1 MVVENKFSE
10 TFVNDLE
17 KFKIWLDENEYYL
30 NDIVTGEKVI
40 FEKNMIGFN
49 EPSRNK
55 LECYVKELI
64 KYYSLVKEDEEVD
77 DIKSMIK
84 NFRQNKPKKVKNN
97 IKTKK
102 EKNIKITKEKE
113 TKQDEKL
120 EIENIKN
127 EKDEI
132 ETILKKNK
140 VDIIVKDSL
149 DTEDVCYIDTL
160 EFCTADLE
168 KVFGK
173 PLKNGGEN
181 DKHQYEWKILVVM
194 ESKEIIYSI
203 YNWKDKNG
211 QFKGYNEN
219 KWHIGTVERCIKDKS
234 FGCECKLSLVKTFIK
249 DKLKLENRLDLLE
262 KKDDKFKIEDKIK
275 VKKDIKSKN
284 EIKDKIENKVLT
296 EDSIMQLFNLTDT
309 EMDIIDIDDI
319 CFQKKCPGFI

>member
-1 MVVENKFSE
+1 MVVENNFSE

-40 FEKNMIGFN
+40 LEINMISFN

-55 LECYVKELI
+55 LECYVKELV
-64 KYYSLVKEDEEVD
+64 KYYSLIKEDEEVD

-97 IKTKK
+97 IKK
-102 EKNIKITKEKE
+102 EKNIKIKKENE
-113 TKQDEKL
+113 TKQDNEV
-120 EIENIKN
+120 EIEIDIKN
-127 EKDEI
+127 KKVEI
-132 ETILKKNK
+132 ETKLKENK

-160 EFCTADLE
+160 EFCTSDLE

-194 ESKEIIYSI
+194 ENEEIIYSI
-203 YNWKDKNG
+203 YNWKEKNG
-211 QFKGYNEN
+211 EFKSYDEN
-219 KWHIGTVERCIKDKS
+219 RWHIGTIERCIKDKS
-234 FGCECKLSLVKTFIK
+234 FGCECKLSVVKTLIK

-262 KKDDKFKIEDKIK
+262 KKDNKFKIEDKIK
-275 VKKDIKSKN
+275 VQKDIRSKN
-284 EIKDKIENKVLT
+284 KIKDKIKNKVLT

-319 CFQKKCPGFI
+319 CY

>member
-1 MVVENKFSE
+1 MVVENNFSE
-10 TFVNDLE
+10 TFASDLE
-17 KFKIWLDENEYYL
+17 KFKVWLSDNEYCL
-30 NDIVTGEKVI
+30 NDIVTGERI
-40 FEKNMIGFN
+40 ILENNMIGFN

-55 LECYVKELI
+55 LECYVKELV
-64 KYYSLVKEDEEVD
+64 KYYSLVKEEEEVD

-102 EKNIKITKEKE
+102 EKDMKTKNENE
-113 TKQDEKL
+113 IIQDEKV
-120 EIENIKN
+120 
-127 EKDEI
+127 EI
-132 ETILKKNK
+132 ETKLKENK

-181 DKHQYEWKILVVM
+181 DKHQYEWKILLVM
-194 ESKEIIYSI
+194 ENEEIIYSI

-211 QFKGYNEN
+211 EFKSYNEN
-219 KWHIGTVERCIKDKS
+219 KWHIGTIKRCIKDNS
-234 FGCECKLSLVKTFIK
+234 FGCECKLSSVKTFIK
-249 DKLKLENRLDLLE
+249 DKLNLENKLDLLE
-262 KKDDKFKIEDKIK
+262 KKDNKTKIK
-275 VKKDIKSKN
+275 VKTIKIKN
-284 EIKDKIENKVLT
+284 EIKENKVLT

-319 CFQKKCPGFI
+319 CF

>member
-1 MVVENKFSE
+1 MVVENNFSE

-17 KFKIWLDENEYYL
+17 KFKIWLEENEYYL

-40 FEKNMIGFN
+40 LEINMIGFN

-84 NFRQNKPKKVKNN
+84 KFRQNKPKKVKNN

-113 TKQDEKL
+113 IKQDEKV
-120 EIENIKN
+120 EIENDIKN

-132 ETILKKNK
+132 ETTLKENK
-140 VDIIVKDSL
+140 VNIIVKDSL

-160 EFCTADLE
+160 AFCTADLE

-181 DKHQYEWKILVVM
+181 DKHQYEWKILVVI
-194 ESKEIIYSI
+194 ENEEIIYSI
-203 YNWKDKNG
+203 YNWKDKDG
-211 QFKGYNEN
+211 QFKSYNEN
-219 KWHIGTVERCIKDKS
+219 RWHIGTIERCIKDNS
-234 FGCECKLSLVKTFIK
+234 FGCECKLSNVETFIK
-249 DKLKLENRLDLLE
+249 DKLKLENKLDLLE
-262 KKDDKFKIEDKIK
+262 KKTKIEHKIK
-275 VKKDIKSKN
+275 DNKQKVTNSDIKSK
-284 EIKDKIENKVLT
+284 IDKKVIT
-296 EDSIMQLFNLTDT
+296 QDSIMQLFNLTDT
-309 EMDIIDIDDI
+309 EMEIIDIDDI
-319 CFQKKCPGFI
+319 CF